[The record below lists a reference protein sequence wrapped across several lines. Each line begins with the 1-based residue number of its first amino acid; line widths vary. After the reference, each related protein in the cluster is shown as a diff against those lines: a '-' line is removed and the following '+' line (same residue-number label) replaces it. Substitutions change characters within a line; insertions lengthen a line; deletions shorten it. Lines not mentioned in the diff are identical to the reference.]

1 MDNEKPNSTLATLW
15 YLTDE
20 KLQWATMGDVYD
32 ISIINGDKVEWNR
45 DLEITIQNLLKH
57 FPKDEEKIR
66 KYFKLVTEGKNTNI
80 KFLN

>member
-1 MDNEKPNSTLATLW
+1 MDNENPNSTLATLW

-20 KLQWATMGDVYD
+20 KLQWETMGDVYD

>member
-1 MDNEKPNSTLATLW
+1 MDNENPNSTLATLW